1 MQESL
6 DALAARAGQALKT
19 AGERLATAESCTGGW
34 VAQAITAIV
43 GSSDWFER
51 GWVTYSNAAKRDEL
65 GVAEQTLERH
75 GAVSEEVAREM
86 ASGALRSS
94 GAGVALSVTG
104 VAGPGGG
111 SAVKPVGT
119 VCFAWARGSK
129 MCTET
134 QHFFGDRDS
143 VRRQSVAHALKGLLK
158 LL

>member
-1 MQESL
+1 
-6 DALAARAGQALKT
+6 
-19 AGERLATAESCTGGW
+19 
-34 VAQAITAIV
+34 
-43 GSSDWFER
+43 
-51 GWVTYSNAAKRDEL
+51 
-65 GVAEQTLERH
+65 
-75 GAVSEEVAREM
+75 
-86 ASGALRSS
+86 
-94 GAGVALSVTG
+94 VALSVTG

-111 SAVKPVGT
+111 SAAKPVGT